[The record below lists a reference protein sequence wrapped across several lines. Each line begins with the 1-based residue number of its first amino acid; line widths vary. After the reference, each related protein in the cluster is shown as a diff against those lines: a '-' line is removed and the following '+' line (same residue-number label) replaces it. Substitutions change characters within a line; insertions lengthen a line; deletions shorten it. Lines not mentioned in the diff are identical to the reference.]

1 MLAELFT
8 DYALWLILGF
18 LLIISEL
25 FVTGVIAVFFGIGAI
40 IVGLLTLFGITES
53 LTSQLWLFAVISL
66 VALFGARRHF
76 KGWLTGNVGD
86 APSSEAGLGDAVGS
100 RVTVLT
106 DFVHGSGHVQ
116 MHGAKWDAESSD
128 DLKAGDVAWVSGN
141 CGIVLKVSAS
151 QR

>member
-1 MLAELFT
+1 MLAEIFT

-25 FVTGVIAVFFGIGAI
+25 FVTGVIAVFFGIGAVL
-40 IVGLLTLFGITES
+40 VGLLTLFGVTTG
-53 LTSQLWLFAVISL
+53 LTSQLWVFAVISL

-76 KGWLTGNVGD
+76 KRWLTGDVTD
-86 APSSEAGLGDAVGS
+86 SPSSDAGLGDTYGS

-116 MHGAKWDAESSD
+116 MHGAKWDAESDD

-141 CGIVLKVSAS
+141 RGIVLKVSAS